1 MEENTP
7 PALPEINPAFKA
19 LGQLLVLIGL
29 YFMGSIMFSYLG
41 LSLAQMITGEN
52 VQMDPNL
59 LPAWMDTER
68 KINAFKIYQIV
79 GSLGSFALPALFFA
93 RFFVR
98 NGIPAFF
105 GLSRPKL
112 LVLLITLL
120 VAFTCI
126 PPLEFLMQ
134 VIKDNFSSEAAGEA
148 GKLQESIEQLQK
160 NMLAAPDLPTFLFNL
175 LVIAVVPA
183 VGEELFF
190 RGGLMQVFYRL
201 FGERIHI
208 AVILSALLFAFIHF
222 EIYSFASIFMAG
234 VIFGYLYYWSG
245 SLWVSIFAHFVFNGT
260 TVLAYYLQALYPDN
274 AILAD
279 EYSLN
284 AITVIISS
292 AVFALSMWAFYRS
305 TRQYHPETIE

>member
-7 PALPEINPAFKA
+7 QQLPEINPAFKA

-29 YFMGSIMFSYLG
+29 YFMGGIMFSYLG
-41 LSLAQMITGEN
+41 ISIAQMVTGEN

-59 LPAWMDTER
+59 LPDWMDTER

-93 RFFVR
+93 RFFVKD
-98 NGIPAFF
+98 GIPAFF
-105 GLSRPKL
+105 GLNRPKL
-112 LVLLITLL
+112 LVLAITL
-120 VAFTCI
+120 VIAFTCL

-134 VIKDNFSSEAAGEA
+134 VIKDNFSPETAGEA
-148 GKLQESIEQLQK
+148 GKLQENIEQLQK

-175 LVIAVVPA
+175 FVIAVVPA

-222 EIYSFASIFMAG
+222 EIYSFASIFIAG

-245 SLWVSIFAHFVFNGT
+245 SIWVSIFAHFVFNGT
-260 TVLAYYLQALYPDN
+260 TVLAYYLQGQYPDSSM
-274 AILAD
+274 LAD
-279 EYSLN
+279 DYSFDILTVVIST
-284 AITVIISS
+284 AI
-292 AVFALSMWAFYRS
+292 FALAMWGFHRS
-305 TRQYHPETIE
+305 TQKYHPETIE